1 MNSMFDDKFDE
12 HLDMEGV
19 SCPLP
24 LLRTKQRLKAMESGK
39 VLYVS
44 TTDSA
49 SVKDF
54 TAFISQTKHVLLK
67 QGKDQTRFQF
77 WIKKA

>member
-1 MNSMFDDKFDE
+1 MNLVYDDKFDD

-39 VLYVS
+39 VLYVT

-54 TAFISQTKHVLLK
+54 TAFINQTSHILLK
-67 QGKDQTRFQF
+67 QDKDPTRFHF
-77 WIKKA
+77 WIKKN